1 MEKVKVPAD
10 LKEFG
15 STYEGRVKE
24 KKNKRQKS
32 EVDANNEQRSRYIL
46 PFKLEEQVENC
57 LAYVMVQ
64 ERL

>member
-24 KKNKRQKS
+24 KKK
-32 EVDANNEQRSRYIL
+32 
-46 PFKLEEQVENC
+46 
-57 LAYVMVQ
+57 Q
-64 ERL
+64 ETEI